1 MPVIR
6 AKAEITDMPWL
17 WYLLLLTVQIFGLG
31 FTALGLPG
39 LWVMVAALTGYAWVT
54 TFNLYVGWPGI
65 LSVLALAV
73 VAEVME
79 FVAGSAGA
87 KQAGGTRRAMVGA
100 VVGALIGGFLF
111 TIPVPVLGTI
121 FGVCAGAFVGAALV
135 EMGIVGDPTHSMKV
149 GWGAAKGRFYGI
161 VLKLLFGVAIF
172 LVTLFVAIP
181 L

>member
-6 AKAEITDMPWL
+6 RKAEITDMPWL
-17 WYLLLLTVQIFGLG
+17 WYLLLLTVQVFGLT

-39 LWVMVAALTGYAWVT
+39 LWVMVAALAGYAYVT
-54 TFNLYVGWPGI
+54 TFNVYVGWPGLI
-65 LSVLALAV
+65 AALALAV

-87 KQAGGTRRAMVGA
+87 KQAGGSRRAMIGA
-100 VVGALIGGFLF
+100 IVGALVGGVLF
-111 TIPVPVLGTI
+111 SIPVPIHGTI
-121 FGVCAGAFVGAALV
+121 FGACLGAFVGAALV

-161 VLKLLFGVAIF
+161 VLKLLFGVAI
-172 LVTLFVAIP
+172 LIVTICVAIP
-181 L
+181 F